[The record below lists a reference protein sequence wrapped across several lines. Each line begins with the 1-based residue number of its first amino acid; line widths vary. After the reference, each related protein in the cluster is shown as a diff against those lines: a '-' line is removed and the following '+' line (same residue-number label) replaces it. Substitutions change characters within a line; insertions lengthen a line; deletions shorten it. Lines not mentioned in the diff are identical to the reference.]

1 MLSTPNVTQSATGS
15 DGAPRYAAHEG
26 MRRPWSPSRLQSVL
40 NDPTRK
46 ARFAYAIRTARER
59 RGLTPPQL
67 AKLLDVQPST
77 VNAWEKPDRTAA
89 PSILDLGPLCEALGV
104 DANLF
109 AVLPPIPAWEGETY
123 LMDELSAE
131 ERAAIRAIDA
141 TATPTPADDDDPIEE
156 GEPAPARGPRP
167 KAPRGR

>member
-1 MLSTPNVTQSATGS
+1 ML
-15 DGAPRYAAHEG
+15 DD
-26 MRRPWSPSRLQSVL
+26 PS
-40 NDPTRK
+40 RK
-46 ARFAYAIRTARER
+46 ARLAYAIRSAREKR
-59 RGLTPPQL
+59 QITPPQL
-67 AKLLDVQPST
+67 AARLGVGRGA
-77 VNAWEKPDRTAA
+77 VNKWESGESA
-89 PSILDLGPLCEALGV
+89 PSLLILGPLCEALGV

>member
-1 MLSTPNVTQSATGS
+1 MLSTPNLTRPDTERMAS
-15 DGAPRYAAHEG
+15 PRNAAHEG
-26 MRRPWSPSRLQSVL
+26 MRRPWSPSRLQIVID
-40 NDPTRK
+40 DPTRK

-77 VNAWEKPDRTAA
+77 VNAWEHPAKTAA
-89 PSILDLGPLCEALGV
+89 PSILYLGLLCEALGV

-123 LMDELSAE
+123 LMDDPA
-131 ERAAIRAIDA
+131 ERAARAALADEA
-141 TATPTPADDDDPIEE
+141 AHESNDGGGPVEEGTPTQ
-156 GEPAPARGPRP
+156 ARE
-167 KAPRGR
+167 